1 MCKQMYN
8 DLCKICQVADSFMKC
23 ECDFSE
29 VILDDITGNVVD
41 CDKFKAKE
49 KLKIKCTYQCGNKI
63 AVVEKEV
70 YNLPDLPWEEKKPRK
85 KAERFKKP
93 TVEEINAYCAEK
105 GYTNVD
111 TETFINYYDA
121 VGWKVG
127 KTLKPMKSWKG
138 AVANWNKNEP
148 QQEAETEPEIEIC
161 YENREALKRIYPD
174 IDWDEYEEEDYILR
188 HTPFYSGKGVV
199 MLSEIQE
206 NILLDKIADYR
217 MFNYYLEALADFII
231 EKDAK
236 PKSHYQTILN
246 WYNQARRI

>member
-29 VILDDITGNVVD
+29 VVVDDITGNVID

-49 KLKIKCTYQCGNKI
+49 KLKIKCTYECGNKI

-93 TVEEINAYCAEK
+93 TAEEINAYCAEK

-111 TETFINYYDA
+111 AEAFINYYDS

-138 AVANWNKNEP
+138 AVANWDKGEKERIRKQNKNKLQSSP
-148 QQEAETEPEIEIC
+148 TYDLDSYKSFAASNTEI
-161 YENREALKRIYPD
+161 
-174 IDWDEYEEEDYILR
+174 
-188 HTPFYSGKGVV
+188 
-199 MLSEIQE
+199 
-206 NILLDKIADYR
+206 
-217 MFNYYLEALADFII
+217 
-231 EKDAK
+231 
-236 PKSHYQTILN
+236 
-246 WYNQARRI
+246 